1 MLESIVRSSLMLA
14 AAATPLL
21 VACGGGTASNPA
33 PITPAQCSGSSCA
46 NQGPPSSAP
55 TATALCPAAAD
66 IAANTY
72 LGGAGSGEVVS
83 LNIDPT
89 KMTYKLTFLASPIPV
104 AASSVQNTRAGLT
117 ITGAVQHPPAGS
129 LPTAAQV
136 TCAFQLQAGTG
147 TINGS
152 TYTTAYN
159 AGNPPTIYVGFGVA
173 GGGIPGAT
181 VNIDGDTT
189 ANLLFSGVA
198 PRTFDFYPFIGFS
211 SVSTSL
217 ADLKGSYNA
226 LLYHILPSSSFAPA
240 AKVTQEQYDASG
252 NCSVPGGATNTS
264 CATAAKVWTA
274 STSGNYFDSA
284 DAPQIETPTPLP
296 FPLSLGNNVIVSRQG
311 GVGHLILGKLNGAI
325 VPVVVRTGY
334 VNETLSLSNQIA
346 VDDESGIALLAPAT
360 TLTSGAFDGSYI
372 GADSNFAYTA
382 TLINGQQA
390 GFLKPS
396 TMTTQ
401 SQFTLDYTQT
411 HPGLIGVTDTQGK
424 AGNLIAVSGLYGI
437 FINGEENGGVT
448 ASSANSATPNQPYF
462 GVGALIQ
469 PQ

>member
-117 ITGAVQHPPAGS
+117 ITGAVQHPPTGS
-129 LPTAAQV
+129 LPTAAQI

-159 AGNPPTIYVGFGVA
+159 ANNPPTVYVGFGVA

-181 VNIDGDTT
+181 VNIDGDTD
-189 ANLLFSGVA
+189 AKLLFNTVQ

-211 SVSTSL
+211 SVSTSV

-226 LLYHILPSSSFAPA
+226 LLYHILPSSNFAPA

-252 NCSVPGGATNTS
+252 NCSVPSGATNTS
-264 CATAAKVWTA
+264 CATAANVWTA
-274 STSGNYFDSA
+274 STSGSYFDSV
-284 DAPQIETPTPLP
+284 DAPQIETPTPALLP
-296 FPLSLGNNVIVSRQG
+296 IISRQG
-311 GVGHLILGKLNGAI
+311 GTGHLILGKLNGAI

-334 VNETLSLSNQIA
+334 VNETVSLSQWLA

-411 HPGLIGVTDTQGK
+411 HPGLIGVTDAQGK
-424 AGNLIAVSGLYGI
+424 AGNLIAVGGLYGI